1 MILGLSVVRFTQIH
15 VGISL
20 VAIIAGLL
28 AVYAMTRSRNLP
40 AVTGLFL
47 ATTVLTS
54 LTGFLFQTGGFDPPR
69 IVGIISLIALAVALF
84 ALYGRALAGRWRVAY
99 IVTATLALYLNCF
112 VAVVQGFQKI
122 PSLNALA
129 PTGKEPPFLVAQAGL
144 LVLFVLLGFQAAR
157 RYRPA
162 PQQPG

>member
-1 MILGLSVVRFTQIH
+1 MGIPLARFTQIH

-28 AVYAMTRSRNLP
+28 SVYAMTRSRNLP

-47 ATTVLTS
+47 AATVLTS
-54 LTGFLFQTGGFDPPR
+54 VTGFPIPPLTLDPPR
-69 IVGIISLIALAVALF
+69 IFGIISLIALAVALF

-129 PTGKEPPFLVAQAGL
+129 PTGKEPPFLVAQAAL
-144 LVLFVLLGFQAAR
+144 LVLFVILGFQAAR

-162 PQQPG
+162 PAKPG